1 MTHSR
6 AVALMVLV
14 TFLWSI
20 AGVVTR
26 HLDGAGSFEVTL
38 WRSAFNAAALAVGLR
53 FLRGPGL
60 WRGIVRSPWPVWFS
74 GLCWGIMFTAFML
87 ALTLTTVANVL
98 VTMAVGPLLTALFAR
113 SFLGHQLARRTWLAI
128 AVGGLGIG
136 WMFGQE
142 ARSAMSWTGTLVALA
157 VPMAAA
163 LNFTM
168 LQFVAQRAPR
178 TEHSP
183 PHDMLPAVLIGA
195 VLSSAV
201 TLPLALPSAAS
212 PRDLALLAVLGVFQ
226 LAIPCLLVV
235 RLSSVLAAAEI
246 SLLNLLEVVFG
257 VSWAWIGA
265 GEQPSTSTLIG
276 GALVLGALLANE
288 ALALVSAGRTRRAA
302 VSTRSPSSST
312 ARPGGPVAA
321 QPAAAAKD

>member
-1 MTHSR
+1 
-6 AVALMVLV
+6 
-14 TFLWSI
+14 
-20 AGVVTR
+20 
-26 HLDGAGSFEVTL
+26 
-38 WRSAFNAAALAVGLR
+38 
-53 FLRGPGL
+53 
-60 WRGIVRSPWPVWFS
+60 
-74 GLCWGIMFTAFML
+74 
-87 ALTLTTVANVL
+87 
-98 VTMAVGPLLTALFAR
+98 
-113 SFLGHQLARRTWLAI
+113 
-128 AVGGLGIG
+128 
-136 WMFGQE
+136 
-142 ARSAMSWTGTLVALA
+142 
-157 VPMAAA
+157 MAAA

-201 TLPLALPSAAS
+201 TLPLALPSVPLALPSAAS

-276 GALVLGALLANE
+276 GALVLGALLATE
-288 ALALVSAGRTRRAA
+288 ALALVSTGRTRRAA